1 MRLIIILLVAT
12 FLTTSAAVATAQQSV
27 VADVKAKLVAAGQ
40 QWHTNCDAFEITRRV
55 ACRTGASLIPK
66 FGSQNGCYP
75 PGHPNGYSHDA
86 IAFGPAPAGP
96 WFDVLVSAGP
106 DANVNGPTW
115 SRTNP
120 YPVALVQPWSCNE
133 PETPALPPV
142 LPPPPVTEPQPPAP
156 PAPLPAIDLSPFLN
170 SQQVLAYKIGEL
182 QTLIETLRAEL
193 RAFVEH
199 EDQRWA
205 KVNAAW
211 KKVLAIVGAAGPAIV
226 TAILKL
232 TGK

>member
-1 MRLIIILLVAT
+1 MRLKTALLAALLLALSTPVA
-12 FLTTSAAVATAQQSV
+12 AQQSV
-27 VADVKAKLVAAGQ
+27 VERVKSELIAAG
-40 QWHTNCDAFEITRRV
+40 HVFTTNCDAFEIVRRV
-55 ACRTGASLIPK
+55 ACETGASLVPK

-86 IAFGPAPAGP
+86 IAFGLAPAGP
-96 WFDVLVSAGP
+96 WFDILASAGP
-106 DANVNGPTW
+106 PANGNRPVWN
-115 SRTNP
+115 RVDP
-120 YPVALVQPWSCNE
+120 YQVTLVEPWGCGVPV
-133 PETPALPPV
+133 
-142 LPPPPVTEPQPPAP
+142 PAP
-156 PAPLPAIDLSPFLN
+156 VPIPTPTPTPEPSPVPLQPLPSIDLSPLLN

-205 KVNAAW
+205 KVNAVW
-211 KKVLAIVGAAGPAIV
+211 KKVVAIVGAAGPAIV